1 MGNQKR
7 RTEAKGTVT
16 LVYIQAPT
24 VKDKEPFYTVNVIRC
39 EQSK

>member
-7 RTEAKGTVT
+7 LEIKVTVI

-24 VKDKEPFYTVNVIRC
+24 VKDKEPFYTVDVIGW
-39 EQSK
+39 